1 MDAAKDCWSSLVVII
16 WDAQAATIGASSLL
30 SRLGE
35 VKGKQY
41 DLGMTERSIRYCY
54 LAINHYRQRNDDAV
68 VNEVCHVFWQS
79 EVHLLL
85 MFAITTMS
93 FVDCISTLCVRYTC
107 QYKIDCQLD

>member
-1 MDAAKDCWSSLVVII
+1 MGCAT
-16 WDAQAATIGASSLL
+16 QAATIGASSLL
-30 SRLGE
+30 SRLDG
-35 VKGKQY
+35 VKQKQY

-68 VNEVCHVFWQS
+68 VNEVMSSGNS

-93 FVDCISTLCVRYTC
+93 FVDCISTLCVRYIC

>member
-1 MDAAKDCWSSLVVII
+1 MMDSSLVVII
-16 WDAQAATIGASSLL
+16 WDVQAATIGASSLL

-68 VNEVCHVFWQS
+68 VNEVCHVFWQFRGS
-79 EVHLLL
+79 SV
-85 MFAITTMS
+85 
-93 FVDCISTLCVRYTC
+93 VDVCDYHNVLC
-107 QYKIDCQLD
+107 